1 LRLDPTRIDV
11 VNESPGIF
19 EKGYSVTF
27 AYDLNAP
34 SNAKQQLKPEDNSNR
49 GKWARLAC
57 HPNKCENFAKRN
69 MKNEIDIDSL
79 DML

>member
-1 LRLDPTRIDV
+1 LRLDPTGIDV

-34 SNAKQQLKPEDNSNR
+34 SNAKQQLKPEDTLPEASGR
-49 GKWARLAC
+49 
-57 HPNKCENFAKRN
+57 
-69 MKNEIDIDSL
+69 D
-79 DML
+79 

>member
-1 LRLDPTRIDV
+1 LRLDPTGIDV

-34 SNAKQQLKPEDNSNR
+34 SNAKQQLIPGNTCKR

-57 HPNKCENFAKRN
+57 YPNKCENFAKRN
-69 MKNEIDIDSL
+69 MKNELDTNSL